1 MRPSLISGVDI
12 IKKTKK
18 RIFKCNLKEKTL
30 KKCIFSRLKNNKI
43 ELFIKNPQN
52 IINEEILN
60 CLNTGLNSCL
70 HNHLKN
76 KEFTTEVKVSVSLND
91 ENSWKIDEI
100 DVFIILLVKDIEL
113 VKSINNCLKFFRES
127 CELPKNINFFAINR
141 FEVDDLQ
148 SYKKG
153 INHLVQQLHNINSK
167 KKLQNRLF
175 SLSKFGFV

>member
-1 MRPSLISGVDI
+1 MGLSLKTGLVIN
-12 IKKTKK
+12 KKAMKQV
-18 RIFKCNLKEKTL
+18 FKCNLKERTL
-30 KKCIFSRLKNNKI
+30 RKCIFSRLKDNKI

-76 KEFTTEVKVSVSLND
+76 KEFTTEAKVTVSLND

-100 DVFIILLVKDIEL
+100 DVSVILLVKDIEL
-113 VKSINNCLKFFRES
+113 VKYINNCLKFFRES
-127 CELPKNINFFAINR
+127 CDLPKNINFFAVNR

-167 KKLQNRLF
+167 KKLQDRIF
-175 SLSKFGFV
+175 S

>member
-1 MRPSLISGVDI
+1 MGLSLKSGVAIDRR
-12 IKKTKK
+12 TKK

-76 KEFTTEVKVSVSLND
+76 KEFTTEAKVSVSLND

-100 DVFIILLVKDIEL
+100 DVSVILFVKDIEL
-113 VKSINNCLKFFRES
+113 VKYINNCLKFFRES
-127 CELPKNINFFAINR
+127 CDLPKNINFFAINR

-153 INHLVQQLHNINSK
+153 ISHLVQQLHNISSK
-167 KKLQNRLF
+167 KKIQNRLY
-175 SLSKFGFV
+175 SLLRSVFV